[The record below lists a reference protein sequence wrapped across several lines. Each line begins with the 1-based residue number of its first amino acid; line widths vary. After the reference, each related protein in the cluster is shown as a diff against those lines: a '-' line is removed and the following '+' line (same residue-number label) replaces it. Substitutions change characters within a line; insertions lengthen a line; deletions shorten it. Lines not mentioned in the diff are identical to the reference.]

1 MEKQNNI
8 LAMQTAK
15 YKKYVQYGII
25 VLILIFVLN
34 NVIPLIF
41 NKILE
46 IEWVKSVLETIS
58 NFLNFKDVIEKN
70 KCNPLVM
77 PFISLINGGE
87 LSTTDNFQQCM
98 KSMFSSF
105 FGEYIK
111 MFSSN
116 QNMLFGT
123 IKSMLSDIGNMKKVI
138 DGVRKSLIST
148 LSDIY
153 ARLQNTFKRVH
164 QLFLHIKKVVVG
176 IIDVFKDLFRT
187 LNFVYFSLM
196 STWNGPIGGVA
207 RVFCFEKHTQI
218 QLSKK
223 SKIKNKS
230 ICDVK
235 IGDILKSGG
244 IVTSVM
250 KFRTN
255 GNIIYNYKDVIV
267 SGNHPVFS
275 EDENK
280 WKYVKDMDESYIV
293 DFKDEYIYCLNTSNN
308 IIYINDIKFSDYK
321 ECSNKILDKALM
333 KYTYYHL
340 NQNYQKINNNIS
352 IEPFGFYNEK
362 EISNLDNEN
371 ILGVIKT
378 NSKNIKNLYK
388 FNDIITSGSVFV
400 FTKGEW
406 KQMCQCG
413 EKVKNDKEFIYNV
426 ITKDNLVKINNT
438 YFRDFYISFSNIY
451 NKNIDTMVQNWMNS
465 DILLEKCF

>member
-8 LAMQTAK
+8 LAMQAGK
-15 YKKYVQYGII
+15 YKKYMQYVII

-34 NVIPLIF
+34 NAIPVIF

-46 IEWVKSVLETIS
+46 IEIVKSILEKIS
-58 NFLNFKDVIEKN
+58 NFLNLKNAIEKN
-70 KCNPLVM
+70 KCNPIVM

-164 QLFLHIKKVVVG
+164 QLFLHIKKVVIG

-187 LNFVYFSLM
+187 LHFVYFSLM
-196 STWNGPIGGVA
+196 STWKGPIGGFA
-207 RVFCFEKHTQI
+207 RTFCFEKYTQI
-218 QLSKK
+218 QLSTK
-223 SKIKNKS
+223 SKIKTKS
-230 ICDVK
+230 IYDVK
-235 IGDILKSGG
+235 IGDILKNGG
-244 IVTSVM
+244 IVTSIM
-250 KFRTN
+250 KFRTH

-275 EDENK
+275 ENENK
-280 WKYVKDMDESYIV
+280 WKYVKDMDESYII

-321 ECSNKILDKALM
+321 ECSNKKLDKVLI

-352 IEPFGFYNEK
+352 IESFGFYNKK
-362 EISNLDNEN
+362 EISNLDDEN

-400 FTKGEW
+400 FTNGEW

-438 YFRDFYISFSNIY
+438 YFRDFNISFSNIY
-451 NKNIDTMVQNWMNS
+451 NKNIDTMVQNLMNS
-465 DILLEKCF
+465 DILLEKV